1 MTYAGPII
9 DAHHHL
15 WDLSLGRHRWLD
27 PDDGSLTALGDLA
40 YLRHSYLPAD
50 YCADIGA
57 KKVVGSVHIEAV
69 WDRNRSPVE
78 ETVWLD
84 SLAKPRG
91 IACRYIAYAPLTAPN
106 VASILAD
113 QAAHPAVVGVRE
125 TIRWHPD
132 PAKRWA
138 EAGLVERADF
148 RAGVAALAPHNLAL
162 ELLMNPYQAAEVA
175 RLAQDFPHQSI
186 LINHC
191 CTPNDRDAAGLAR
204 WREGLNLLAAQPN
217 IAIKVSN
224 FGAYSSDRSL
234 PVLRQTVMGCIDA
247 FGTARAMF
255 GTDYPVARRNMT
267 YAAMVDAFAAII
279 ADFTPAE
286 QRALFHD
293 NAARLYR
300 FPVASAGLPSNVPP
314 P

>member
-1 MTYAGPII
+1 MYAGPII

-27 PDDGSLTALGDLA
+27 PDDGSLTALGDLG

-50 YCADIGA
+50 YLVDVGD
-57 KKVVGSVHIEAV
+57 KPVVGSVHIEAV
-69 WDRNRSPVE
+69 WDRARDPVE

-84 SLAKPRG
+84 SLARPRG
-91 IACRYIAYAPLTAPN
+91 VARRYIAYAPLASPDAP
-106 VASILAD
+106 AILAA
-113 QAAHPAVVGVRE
+113 QAAHPNVVGVRE

-132 PAKRWA
+132 PAKRWS
-138 EAGLVERADF
+138 EAGIVERPEF
-148 RAGVAALAPHNLAL
+148 RAGVAALARHNLAL

-175 RLAQDFPHQSI
+175 RLARDFPNQSI

-204 WREGLNLLAAQPN
+204 WRDGLKLLAAQPN

-247 FGTARAMF
+247 FGTSRAMF

-267 YAAMVDAFAAII
+267 YPAMVEAFAEII
-279 ADFTPAE
+279 ADFSAAE

-300 FPVASAGLPSNVPP
+300 FPTN
-314 P
+314 